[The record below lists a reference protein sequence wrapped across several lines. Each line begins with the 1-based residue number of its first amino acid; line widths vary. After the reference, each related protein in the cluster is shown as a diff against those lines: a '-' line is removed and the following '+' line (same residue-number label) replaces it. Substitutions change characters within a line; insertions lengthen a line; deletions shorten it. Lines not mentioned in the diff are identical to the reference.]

1 MGLLDHEGNL
11 KVVDK
16 PCEIEVQLTKRIKEG
31 DSLSAVVPVAKTR
44 KECKEGVFN
53 LKFKG

>member
-1 MGLLDHEGNL
+1 MLDHEGKL
-11 KVVDK
+11 KVEDK

-31 DSLSAVVPVAKTR
+31 DSLRAVVPVIKAK
-44 KECKEGVFN
+44 KEGEEGVFN